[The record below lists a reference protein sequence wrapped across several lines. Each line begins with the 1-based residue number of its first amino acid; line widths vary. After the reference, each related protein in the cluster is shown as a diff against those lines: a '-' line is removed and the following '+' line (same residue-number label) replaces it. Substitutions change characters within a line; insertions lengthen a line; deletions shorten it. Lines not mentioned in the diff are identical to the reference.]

1 MNQNETTG
9 GSTAKCQLTGVHA
22 ACSENPC
29 AVVSEMNRSGLNL
42 CFAGHRYG
50 YRAISIISYTSY

>member
-1 MNQNETTG
+1 MNQNETAG
-9 GSTAKCQLTGVHA
+9 GSTAKCQLTWVHA